1 MIESVKHECP
11 NCGCKHLSS
20 DGLCPICLLKLAFQ
34 PEEQSESSY
43 AAELTEIEGERP
55 PTSASTVFENYEVM
69 TSDAG
74 APIVLGRGGMG
85 VTYKAIDVDLRC
97 QVALKVINERYLN
110 DELARLR
117 FVREARAAAQV
128 RHPNVA
134 SIYRLGK
141 NGDSYFYAMEF
152 VDGETVKSLIQR
164 SGRLNEKMAL
174 AITTQVTAGLLAI
187 HKKNLVHRDIKPTN
201 IMVNVEGP
209 GNLVAKI
216 IDLGLAKGSDDSVAD
231 QAISMPG
238 AFIGT
243 PEFASPEQFRGI
255 GVDIRSDLY
264 SLGMTL
270 WEMLTGQTPFRGTIA
285 EVMAQHQQAPLPL
298 EKLADVPQPMVLLL
312 QTLLEKDPARRF
324 RDPAELLEAITT
336 VEEALHSGVSLN
348 RRSIQASP
356 GGLQIQASKKASLWK
371 WAQNPMYTGNRLF
384 FWAILVSLAAGGIA
398 LILTLPGTF
407 RNRESKASGEQ
418 ESAARASNKAI
429 AVLPFESLTENKSDA
444 YFADGIQDEILS
456 KLAKVSQLRVISRT
470 SVMSY
475 RLPGNRDLRAIANAL
490 KVTNV
495 VEGTVRRDG
504 NRVRITTALI
514 DANKDRTIWSDS
526 YDRDLTDIFAIQSEI
541 AESVAKKLSAQLTPE
556 EGQQIQER
564 PTQDLDAF
572 DLYLQAKELLA
583 ASTVARNEESRVR
596 CLNATNLLEDAT
608 RKDTGFALAF
618 CLLAK
623 AHDLLYTDEFDN
635 TPQRRALGD
644 AAVNEALRL
653 RPDLPEVHLA
663 IALHRYV
670 CYRDYEG
677 SLLNLAVAR
686 RELPNSPEVLTL
698 KAYIDR
704 RQGRWQEAVAGLEK
718 AVSLDPRNSETLT
731 QVHLTYLYLRRY
743 QDCQRVLDQLTQLE
757 PNNAALKVMKTD
769 VELDW
774 KANLSGYRTALKDF
788 SSRTKVDLVIA
799 SKLFTAAVLARDWAS
814 AEAVLTTSADDEF
827 YLFEGWGK
835 IPRDCVL
842 VWLERIKGQAQVTAP
857 EFSKARDKL
866 NLQVKANP
874 QDQRLLS
881 ALSLID
887 ASLGRKQEAIEE
899 ARQAVQELPVSKDAM
914 MGPLLAENLALVYAL
929 TNETDQAFQALKVS
943 AKTPGGAT
951 YGDLEL
957 NPAWDSLRSSQRFDE
972 LLAQLAPHG

>member
-1 MIESVKHECP
+1 MIESVKRECP

-20 DGLCPICLLKLAFQ
+20 DGLCPICLLKLALF

-43 AAELTEIEGERP
+43 AAELTETEGEPP
-55 PTSASTVFENYEVM
+55 PTGASTVFENYEVM

-74 APIVLGRGGMG
+74 TPIVLGRGAMG

-117 FVREARAAAQV
+117 FIREARAAAQV

-141 NGDSYFYAMEF
+141 NGESYFYAMEF
-152 VDGETVKSLIQR
+152 VDGETVKSLIRR
-164 SGRLNEKMAL
+164 SGRLNERLAL
-174 AITTQVTAGLLAI
+174 AITTQVATGLLAI
-187 HKKNLVHRDIKPTN
+187 HKKNLVHRDLKPTN
-201 IMVNVEGP
+201 IMVNVEAP
-209 GNLVAKI
+209 GNPVAKI

-238 AFIGT
+238 AFVGT

-264 SLGMTL
+264 SLGITL

-298 EKLADVPQPMVLLL
+298 EKLANVSQPMVLLL

-324 RDPAELLEAITT
+324 RDPADLLEAITT
-336 VEEALHSGVSLN
+336 VEKALHSGVSL
-348 RRSIQASP
+348 SQQSLQAFP
-356 GGLQIQASKKASLWK
+356 GDLQIQASKKAPLWK
-371 WAQNPMYTGNRLF
+371 WAQNLMCAGNRRF
-384 FWAILVSLAAGGIA
+384 FWAILALLAAGGIVSV
-398 LILTLPGTF
+398 LTLPGAF
-407 RNRESKASGEQ
+407 RNRASEASGEK
-418 ESAARASNKAI
+418 ESPVGAPKRAI

-475 RLPGNRDLRAIANAL
+475 RLQGNRDLRTIANAL
-490 KVTNV
+490 QVTNV

-514 DANKDRTIWSDS
+514 DAHKDQTIWSDS

-564 PTQDLDAF
+564 PTKDLDAF

-583 ASTVARNEESRVR
+583 MATVARNEESRLR
-596 CLNATNLLEDAT
+596 CLNAINLLQDAT

-677 SLLNLAVAR
+677 SLLGLAIAGK
-686 RELPNSPEVLTL
+686 ELPNSPDVLTL

-704 RQGRWQEAVAGLEK
+704 RQGRWEQAVAGLDK
-718 AVSLDPRNSETLT
+718 AVSLDPRNSETLI
-731 QVHLTYLYLRRY
+731 QFHLTYLYLRRY
-743 QDCQRVLDQLTQLE
+743 PDCQRVLDQLIQLE
-757 PNNAALKVMKTD
+757 PNNAALKVMKAG

-774 KANLSGYRTALKDF
+774 NANLSGYRTALKDF
-788 SSRTKVDLVIA
+788 SSHTKVDLVIA
-799 SKLFTAAVLARDWAS
+799 SRLFTGAVLARDWAS
-814 AEAVLTTSADDEF
+814 AEEILNTSASDEF

-835 IPRDCVL
+835 IPRDCVVL
-842 VWLERIKGQAQVTAP
+842 WLERIKGQAPLTAP
-857 EFSKARDKL
+857 GFSKARDEL

-887 ASLGRKQEAIEE
+887 AALGRKQEAIEE

-929 TNETDQAFQALKVS
+929 TNETDQAFQALTVS

-951 YGDLEL
+951 YGDLKL
-957 NPAWDSLRSSQRFDE
+957 NPAWDSLRSSDRFDE
-972 LLAQLAPHG
+972 LMAQLGPHR